1 MLAAPSCSTIFA
13 IGGEKGGLVRIYYE
27 CELCEEPGG
36 WCVVLPDGFGSVVR
50 AASREKVGQKAV
62 DSLKAGVLRRLLTG
76 EPVPEPTYVTE
87 PLRDGSRVLAVT
99 AEVDMQGFRV
109 TATEAADI
117 LGLSNA
123 RVTQLLED
131 GKLIGYREGRNSYV
145 TLDSVKR
152 RLVAAAR

>member
-1 MLAAPSCSTIFA
+1 MCLGNTGDALEAEA
-13 IGGEKGGLVRIYYE
+13 GEENTQQRKVETG
-27 CELCEEPGG
+27 
-36 WCVVLPDGFGSVVR
+36 LPDGFGNVVR
-50 AASREKVGQKAV
+50 DASREKVGQKAV
-62 DSLKAGVLRRLLTG
+62 DSLKAGVLRCLLIG

-131 GKLIGYREGRNSYV
+131 GKLVGYREGRNSYV

-152 RLVAAAR
+152 RLANATR